1 MNEASKNAAVA
12 PRDDAA
18 PTRVRHG
25 VLAFLCGLTFILYL
39 DRMCIGKAAPWIQ
52 KELGL
57 KDTHM
62 SFVQASFT
70 VAYGM
75 FEMVT
80 GHWGD
85 RYGTRRVLTRIVIW
99 WSIFTALTGTAAS
112 FAQLLIV
119 RFLFGAGEAG
129 ALPNAARVTQTW
141 FPAEMRGRVR
151 GLINMPALIGGVVA
165 PPATAILIEKFG
177 WRMVF
182 FLYGAMGIVWSI
194 AFWWWYRDSPQS
206 HPGVNDAERKLI
218 GEPAPVVEHHGFPW
232 RSVVANPNVWLM
244 GTVLTTGAA
253 TVYTL
258 FSWYPTYLE
267 GYRGVSNI
275 RTGWYSGLVM
285 LGGAIGCL
293 IGGWLLDWLV
303 RSPLGPRWG
312 RNAVGVFGY
321 GLASVSML
329 IGSLVAESPLAMSVW
344 FGLACLGIHL
354 PAGAWWSVAAD
365 IGGRHIGVFFAAIN
379 SLGVF
384 GGASAQLAFG
394 FVERDHWY
402 QVFAV
407 CGLFLAGGTFCWS
420 RIHVRSI
427 ASD

>member
-1 MNEASKNAAVA
+1 MSEMS
-12 PRDDAA
+12 RSIDQS
-18 PTRVRHG
+18 PTRVRYG

-39 DRMCIGKAAPWIQ
+39 DRMCIGKAAPWMQ
-52 KELGL
+52 DELGL
-57 KDTHM
+57 SDKHM
-62 SFVQASFT
+62 AFVQASFT
-70 VAYGM
+70 VAYGL
-75 FEMVT
+75 FEIVT

-85 RYGTRRVLTRIVIW
+85 RFGTRRVLTRIVIW
-99 WSIFTALTGTAAS
+99 WSIFTALTGMAAS
-112 FAQLLIV
+112 FTQLLIV

-141 FPAEMRGRVR
+141 FPAGKRGRVR
-151 GLINMPALIGGVVA
+151 GMINMPALIGGVVA
-165 PPATAILIEKFG
+165 PPATALLIEQVG

-182 FLYGAMGIVWSI
+182 VVYGTLGIVWSM
-194 AFWWWYRDSPQS
+194 AFWWWYRDSPQL
-206 HPGVNDAERKLI
+206 HPSVNEAERRLI

-232 RSVVANPNVWLM
+232 RSVVRNPNVWLM
-244 GTVLTTGAA
+244 GTVLTTGAM

-267 GYRGVSNI
+267 RYREVSNL

-285 LGGAIGCL
+285 SGGALGCL
-293 IGGWLLDWLV
+293 IGGWSLDWLV
-303 RSPLGPRWG
+303 RSRLGPRWG

-329 IGSLVAESPLAMSVW
+329 MGSLVVESPLAMSAW

-365 IGGRHIGVFFAAIN
+365 VGGRHIGVFFAAIN

-394 FVERDHWY
+394 FVPRDHWY

-427 ASD
+427 AAH